1 MNIGT
6 KLIVVGAGLVA
17 LTTMSILGIFF
28 WQSLNLSKTLDSQFI
43 KEAEHEVELA
53 TVDASNLL
61 KTQHATL
68 SKQLDNDMNVVL
80 DIVKQGGGIH
90 LLEETERWQAIN
102 QVTKSRSNVSLPKM
116 ALGTEWL
123 GQNAEPGQ
131 PTPIVD
137 KLKSLTGTTCTV
149 FQTMNP
155 QGDLLRVATNI
166 LKNDGKRAIG
176 TYIPG
181 SSPVAQTVRSGETY
195 YGTAYVVNAW
205 YLTQYRPIT
214 DAQGRIIGCL
224 YVGILQENVKQLR
237 QGLMDVTIGS
247 TGYISILGGSGN
259 TAGVFKLHN
268 DASIEG
274 TNAFSMNNKESA
286 TVYRE
291 LVAEAKQAGGEPVI
305 RDAAMVEPGGTTPK
319 ETILT
324 AIYFEPWDWVIVG
337 TGFTQEFMEGKRV
350 VDAALQRSGMWSGG
364 AGAFILGIA
373 VLIVFLFARGI
384 RTSIGTAV
392 MTMEQISK
400 GHLDVEKLPENR
412 SDELGQLGKTLNAM
426 SANLKHIVTT
436 LLTITSNVNSSSTQV
451 SSASEGLAQGA
462 TEQAASVEE
471 ISSSME
477 QMAANIRQNTENA
490 RATEKMALHST
501 ESAESGSKAVSQT
514 VHAMQE
520 IAEKIS
526 VIEEIARQTNLLAL
540 NAAIEAARA
549 GEHGKGF
556 AVVAAEVRKLAER
569 SGSAASEINELS
581 SSSVHIAE
589 NAGKQLADMVPEIK
603 RTAELV
609 QEIAA
614 ASAEQNAGSDQINTA
629 VQELDKVVQQNAAA
643 SEELSATSEELSG
656 QAEQM
661 QEAIS
666 FFKIGTDQ
674 EFAPAPYSQGPKT
687 PRRESSAGQ
696 PSLPS
701 RTTGA
706 KKQTAN
712 KVTGINLDLEDDFA
726 DQDFERF
733 S

>member
-1 MNIGT
+1 
-6 KLIVVGAGLVA
+6 
-17 LTTMSILGIFF
+17 
-28 WQSLNLSKTLDSQFI
+28 
-43 KEAEHEVELA
+43 
-53 TVDASNLL
+53 
-61 KTQHATL
+61 
-68 SKQLDNDMNVVL
+68 
-80 DIVKQGGGIH
+80 
-90 LLEETERWQAIN
+90 
-102 QVTKSRSNVSLPKM
+102 
-116 ALGTEWL
+116 
-123 GQNAEPGQ
+123 
-131 PTPIVD
+131 
-137 KLKSLTGTTCTV
+137 
-149 FQTMNP
+149 
-155 QGDLLRVATNI
+155 
-166 LKNDGKRAIG
+166 
-176 TYIPG
+176 
-181 SSPVAQTVRSGETY
+181 
-195 YGTAYVVNAW
+195 
-205 YLTQYRPIT
+205 
-214 DAQGRIIGCL
+214 
-224 YVGILQENVKQLR
+224 
-237 QGLMDVTIGS
+237 
-247 TGYISILGGSGN
+247 
-259 TAGVFKLHN
+259 
-268 DASIEG
+268 
-274 TNAFSMNNKESA
+274 
-286 TVYRE
+286 
-291 LVAEAKQAGGEPVI
+291 
-305 RDAAMVEPGGTTPK
+305 
-319 ETILT
+319 
-324 AIYFEPWDWVIVG
+324 
-337 TGFTQEFMEGKRV
+337 

-477 QMAANIRQNTENA
+477 QMAANIRQNAENA